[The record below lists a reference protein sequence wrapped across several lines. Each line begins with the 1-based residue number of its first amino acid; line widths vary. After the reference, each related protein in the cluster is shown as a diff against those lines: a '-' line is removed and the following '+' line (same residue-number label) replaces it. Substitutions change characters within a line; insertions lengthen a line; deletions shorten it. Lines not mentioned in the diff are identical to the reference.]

1 MNTSEASLEV
11 RLDLNLLPVVTSFGE
26 QVSRS
31 FGLSAAQIQE
41 MMLATEEI
49 FAFLCMSGKMDERA
63 VVQALDGAY
72 YVELRWLLRSAR
84 LDLSAFNITASVN
97 PDDEDSL
104 EGMGLLIAARS
115 VDRFRLSQ
123 AADEGI
129 VLSLIKDK
137 YYPEI
142 TDAISPPAT
151 VTGDIRLARPDTDE
165 LKTFVHYLVA
175 SYPSHLYP
183 QSFRFPGKVADMVS
197 GGQFDALIAVDAK
210 GRICGGTLWRY
221 LQQKTVEMFGPY
233 LFPHL
238 PAHADPEKEMQNRL
252 SGLLLEGCLGRV
264 ARTTAVGLICRYL
277 TPFFLTDYFEYLG
290 SFDLAVPEGGRRDE
304 PLYYR
309 QIQEDAGCPV
319 WSHPAMEAFLREQY
333 KRLVLPREIRLIRPE
348 GETRATHSVISTQSN
363 REQQQVTM
371 TVAWDGRDTA
381 KNLSRHLQLFDKEGL
396 TNVFFAIDL
405 AFPWQTRIIPDLL
418 DQNFTPRLLLPY
430 GGESDLVLFQHKE
443 G

>member
-1 MNTSEASLEV
+1 MNASQASLEV

-31 FGLSAAQIQE
+31 LGLSAAQIHE
-41 MMLATEEI
+41 MTLATEEI
-49 FAFLCMSGKMDERA
+49 FAFLCQSGKKDDQV
-63 VVQALDGAY
+63 VVQALDGSY

-84 LDLSAFNITASVN
+84 LDLRTFNITASVN

-104 EGMGLLIAARS
+104 EDMGLLIAARS

-137 YYPEI
+137 HYPEI
-142 TDAISPPAT
+142 TDAISPPAS
-151 VTGDIRLARPDTDE
+151 VTGEIRLIRPDTDE

-175 SYPSHLYP
+175 SYPSFLYP
-183 QSFRFPGKVADMVS
+183 PSFRFPGKVADMVS

-210 GRICGGTLWRY
+210 GRICGGTLWQY

-238 PAHADPEKEMQNRL
+238 PAQDDSEKGMQDRL

-264 ARTTAVGLICRYL
+264 ARTTAIGLICRYL
-277 TPFFLTDYFEYLG
+277 TPFFLADYFEFLG
-290 SFDLAVPEGGRRDE
+290 SVDVAVPEGGSRDL
-304 PLYYR
+304 PVYYR
-309 QIQEDAGCPV
+309 QIQEDAGCQI
-319 WSHPAMEAFLREQY
+319 WSHPALETFLKEQY

-348 GETRATHSVISTQSN
+348 GETRAAHSVISTHSN
-363 REQQQVTM
+363 REQRQVTM
-371 TVAWDGRDTA
+371 TLAWDGADTTR
-381 KNLSRHLQLFDKEGL
+381 NLSRHLQLFEKEGL
-396 TNVFFAIDL
+396 TNVFFAVDL
-405 AFPWQTRIIPDLL
+405 AFPWQTRIVPDLL
-418 DQNFTPRLLLPY
+418 DRHFTPRLLLPY